1 LKSDPGG
8 DNIPAQDSPAPGIQ
22 DGKVKRDRK
31 TLGLVSSLIANNWGR
46 GESALTYETR
56 KLIEAGREVYGE
68 VFLINPNL
76 VSVELPRGDEAP
88 RIYHD
93 GRPMPEINSLIIRS
107 TYRLGGGLNA
117 TIRCLALQ
125 GCDILDR
132 IGLQGGRRSG
142 KLGTSIKRFSE
153 GVGSTTYLAFGR
165 SAAEDL
171 AKRLDR
177 AGRFPLIAK
186 PIGGSG
192 GKGVVKLDD
201 RQELLQYVRSFYSK
215 KKRTPLMLQPFE
227 KFVNE
232 FRVVLFFGQPLGTA
246 RKIPAEGSVAANAA
260 QGGTFVLA
268 ERPDIVDYACSS
280 VSKVG
285 IFGVDIGETAKD
297 GLRIIEANRAPRW
310 EAFDRALSCDTA
322 RAIVTLARK
331 RLDSPPS

>member
-1 LKSDPGG
+1 MARGG
-8 DNIPAQDSPAPGIQ
+8 
-22 DGKVKRDRK
+22 K

-56 KLIEAGREVYGE
+56 RLLEVGREIYGE
-68 VFLINPNL
+68 VFLINTNL
-76 VSVELPRGDEAP
+76 VSVELPRGEEAP
-88 RIYHD
+88 SLYQE
-93 GRPMPEINSLIIRS
+93 GRPMPEIDSLIVRS

-117 TIRCLALQ
+117 TLRCLALR

-165 SAAEDL
+165 AAAEDL
-171 AKRLDR
+171 AKRLER

-201 RQELLQYVRSFYSK
+201 KQGLLQYVRSFYSK
-215 KKRTPLMLQPFE
+215 KRKTPLMLQPFE
-227 KFVNE
+227 EFVNE
-232 FRVVLFFGQPLGTA
+232 FRVILFFGRSLGIA
-246 RKIPAEGSVAANAA
+246 RKIAAEGSVAANAA
-260 QGGTFVLA
+260 QGGTFVA
-268 ERPDIVDYACSS
+268 VDRPDIVDYACSN
-280 VSKVG
+280 VSKIG
-285 IFGVDIGETAKD
+285 IFGVDIGETASD

-310 EAFDRALSCDTA
+310 EAFDGALSCDTA
-322 RAIVTLARK
+322 RTIVKLARE
-331 RLDSPPS
+331 RLEQAPS